1 MVDDQHV
8 FAWLKKQ
15 KKDVL
20 LACLRA
26 AFDVMNAKQR
36 RVVFADVIQPE
47 VTTSGDGDKLRA
59 EIEKFRRDSLARK
72 YYAPFNVNSKNFM
85 VVPEKTKEWCDRF
98 VGFVL
103 AASRLTISGEH
114 TQAVGCF
121 ALLFELVE
129 AVDSGEDIFFAEE
142 TGSWMIPTD
151 ETAWLNSYLTSL
163 AATCTP
169 EQFTTAVIPII
180 ERDSLHSFAGKV
192 YTAAGKAANPQQKTH
207 LQAEVRR
214 RKIRTH

>member
-20 LACLRA
+20 LARLRA

-36 RVVFADVIQPE
+36 RVVFADVIRPE
-47 VTTSGDGDKLRA
+47 VTTSGDGDTLRA
-59 EIEKFRRDSLARK
+59 EIEKFRRHSLARK

-85 VVPEKTKEWCDRF
+85 DVPEKTQEWCERF
-98 VGFVL
+98 AHFVSE
-103 AASRLTISGEH
+103 ASRLTNSGGH

-121 ALLFELVE
+121 ALLYELVE
-129 AVDSGEDIFFAEE
+129 AVDSGEDIIFAEE
-142 TGSWMIPTD
+142 VGSWMIPTD
-151 ETAWLNSYLTSL
+151 EKAWLNSYLTSL

-180 ERDSLHSFAGKV
+180 ERDSLNSFASKVYAAAGKV
-192 YTAAGKAANPQQKTH
+192 ANPQQKSH

-214 RKIRTH
+214 REIQTH

>member
-20 LACLRA
+20 LARLRA
-26 AFDVMNAKQR
+26 AFDVLNAKQR
-36 RVVFADVIQPE
+36 RIVFADLIQPE
-47 VTTSGDGDKLRA
+47 VTTSGDGDMLRA

-85 VVPEKTKEWCDRF
+85 DVPEKTKEWCERF
-98 VGFVL
+98 VGFVS

-142 TGSWMIPTD
+142 VGSWMIPTD
-151 ETAWLNSYLTSL
+151 EKAWLDNYLTSL
-163 AATCTP
+163 AATRAP
-169 EQFTTAVIPII
+169 EQFTIAVIPII
-180 ERDSLHSFAGKV
+180 ERDSLNSFASQVYASAGKV
-192 YTAAGKAANPQQKTH
+192 ANPQQKLH
-207 LQAEVRR
+207 LHGEVRR
-214 RKIRTH
+214 RKIQTH

>member
-15 KKDVL
+15 KKDAL
-20 LACLRA
+20 LVCLRA

-36 RVVFADVIQPE
+36 RIVFADVLRPE

-85 VVPEKTKEWCDRF
+85 DVPEKTEEWCDRF
-98 VGFVL
+98 VAFVS

-129 AVDSGEDIFFAEE
+129 AGGQKGVRGRTKRGPVLYSWNLDLNLFLFFF
-142 TGSWMIPTD
+142 
-151 ETAWLNSYLTSL
+151 LLLLTS
-163 AATCTP
+163 
-169 EQFTTAVIPII
+169 
-180 ERDSLHSFAGKV
+180 
-192 YTAAGKAANPQQKTH
+192 N
-207 LQAEVRR
+207 
-214 RKIRTH
+214 